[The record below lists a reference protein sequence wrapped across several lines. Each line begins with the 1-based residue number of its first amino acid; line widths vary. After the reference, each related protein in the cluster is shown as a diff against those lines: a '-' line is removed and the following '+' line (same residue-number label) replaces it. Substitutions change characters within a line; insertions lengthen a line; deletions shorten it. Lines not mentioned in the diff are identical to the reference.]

1 MRTCLKS
8 VTPSSLAKR
17 LIKTIGIVGFIVH
30 DTSFHVFVVLKK
42 KKRRKDFQLHAKK
55 AQIWKANVLAV
66 VEAHKAIFWST
77 SGLNRRTSDSFWF
90 SLEETFIICIRHA
103 PLRGWYY
110 VSNIFQIFA
119 WE

>member
-42 KKRRKDFQLHAKK
+42 KKEKK
-55 AQIWKANVLAV
+55 
-66 VEAHKAIFWST
+66 
-77 SGLNRRTSDSFWF
+77 RF
-90 SLEETFIICIRHA
+90 SVAC
-103 PLRGWYY
+103 
-110 VSNIFQIFA
+110 
-119 WE
+119 